1 MKNLK
6 FISILLAAG
15 AIAACNKTLDETQP
29 DGSTGPV
36 YTGNKG
42 YVNISLNLPT
52 TSGNGT
58 RANDQFDNGL
68 AAEYNVNSAIIA
80 LFYGSDESTAT
91 CKWAFSLSSSDFQET
106 VNDNPNNI
114 TSYFASGVR
123 MIQAPGEGENVYALA
138 ILNPTNVFT
147 VTTSSD
153 AANEN
158 AGDAVLST
166 QLQVDGS
173 TFSGALS
180 ALNTVR
186 TYDAG
191 IASVANNGSFL
202 MTNAPVSSQ
211 ASFQS
216 PAPSG
221 LNVTTLAQIDVYT
234 DKSLASG
241 AASANPIYV
250 ERAVAKATVKVSSD
264 NGSLT
269 VDSEVPAFDK
279 ATVTFDGWVLQ
290 NTNKTYFPVHK
301 ADDWGIWS
309 GYFNGNVTSEVNRFF
324 SQTLAA
330 PYRVYWAIDNNYSSE
345 ATADNFNVF
354 TNANQPGSWNS
365 VGNNRTAEY
374 SGNLVGYCAENT
386 TIAQQ
391 MSNDQLTS
399 VLLKSTFTPSGAN
412 DGDNFFMLNNTSEIY
427 TEDNFIAW
435 ATAIL
440 ANSSY
445 ALTQGQ
451 TLTIKSSAEEGKT
464 ITDAAGVKAL
474 LEISNGTATD
484 LSDNQANTLI
494 SAAGSNIKFYK
505 DGVTY
510 YNTVVIEHF
519 GDGQTPLTNTD
530 INAVTD
536 YDEAKHL
543 GRYGMVRNNWY
554 ELVINR
560 VSGPGEPEI
569 PEIPDTPVDQTSSYI
584 NCQINILS
592 WAKRSQGVDL

>member
-6 FISILLAAG
+6 LISILLAAG
-15 AIAACNKTLDETQP
+15 AIAACNKTLDENQP
-29 DGSTGPV
+29 DSGTTPV
-36 YTGNKG
+36 YNGNKG

-52 TSGNGT
+52 TSGNST
-58 RANDQFDNGL
+58 RANDNFDNGL

-80 LFYGSDESTAT
+80 LFYGADENSAT
-91 CKWAFSLSSSDFQET
+91 CTWAFELSSNDFQ
-106 VNDNPNNI
+106 VNSNPNNI

-123 MIQAPGEGENVYALA
+123 MIQAPAEGQNVYALA
-138 ILNPTNVFT
+138 IINPTSSFT
-147 VTTSSD
+147 VSGNVPD
-153 AANEN
+153 EN
-158 AGDAVLST
+158 AGNAVLST
-166 QLQVDGS
+166 QLQVDG
-173 TFSGALS
+173 TPFTGLLS
-180 ALNTVR
+180 ALNVVAN
-186 TYDAG
+186 YDAS
-191 IASVANNGSFL
+191 IASTGNNGNFL
-202 MTNAPVSSQ
+202 MTNAPVSNKV
-211 ASFQS
+211 SFQTT
-216 PAPSG
+216 APEG
-221 LNVTTLAQIDVYT
+221 FNVTTLAPIDVYT

-250 ERAVAKATVKVSSD
+250 ERAVAKATVKVNSND
-264 NGSLT
+264 GILI
-269 VDSEVPAFDK
+269 VDSEVPAFDEAK
-279 ATVTFDGWVLQ
+279 VTFDGWVLQ
-290 NTNKTYFPVHK
+290 NTNKSYFPIHK
-301 ADDWGIWS
+301 VDNVWT
-309 GYFNGNVTSEVNRFF
+309 GYFNGTLLDEYNRFY
-324 SQTLAA
+324 SRTLSA
-330 PYRVYWAIDNNYSSE
+330 PYRVYWAIDNNYNSE
-345 ATADNFNVF
+345 AAVDNFNVF

-365 VGNNRTAEY
+365 VGNNSTAEY
-374 SGNLVGYCAENT
+374 SGNLVEYCAENT
-386 TIAQQ
+386 TVAKQ

-399 VLLKSTFTPSGAN
+399 VLLKSTFTPDGGN
-412 DGDNFFMLNNTSEIY
+412 TGDNFFMLNNTSEIY

-445 ALTQGQ
+445 ALTAVQS
-451 TLTIKSSAEEGKT
+451 LAIKESAAEGKT
-464 ITDAAGVKAL
+464 ITDEDGVKAL
-474 LEISNGTATD
+474 LEIKISDNDTPIE

-505 DGVTY
+505 DGVAY

-530 INAVTD
+530 INVVTD

-554 ELVINR
+554 ELVINS

-592 WAKRSQGVDL
+592 WAKRSQGVNL

>member
-6 FISILLAAG
+6 LISILLAAG
-15 AIAACNKTLDETQP
+15 AIAACNKTLDENQP
-29 DGSTGPV
+29 DSGTTPV
-36 YTGNKG
+36 YNGNKG

-52 TSGNGT
+52 TSGNST
-58 RANDQFDNGL
+58 RANDNFDNGL

-80 LFYGSDESTAT
+80 LFYGADENSAT
-91 CKWAFSLSSSDFQET
+91 CTWAFELSSNDFQ
-106 VNDNPNNI
+106 VNSNPNNI

-123 MIQAPGEGENVYALA
+123 MIQAPAEGQNVYALA
-138 ILNPTNVFT
+138 IINPTSSFT
-147 VTTSSD
+147 VSGNVPD
-153 AANEN
+153 EN
-158 AGDAVLST
+158 AGNAVLST
-166 QLQVDGS
+166 QLQVDG
-173 TFSGALS
+173 TPFTGLLS
-180 ALNTVR
+180 ALNVVAN
-186 TYDAG
+186 YDAS
-191 IASVANNGSFL
+191 IASTGNNGNFL
-202 MTNAPVSSQ
+202 MTNAPVSNKT
-211 ASFQS
+211 SFQTT
-216 PAPSG
+216 APEG
-221 LNVTTLAQIDVYT
+221 FNVTTLAPIDVYT

-250 ERAVAKATVKVSSD
+250 ERAVAKATVKVNSND
-264 NGSLT
+264 GILI
-269 VDSEVPAFDK
+269 VDSEVPAFDEAK
-279 ATVTFDGWVLQ
+279 VTFDGWVLQ
-290 NTNKTYFPVHK
+290 NTNKSYFPIHK
-301 ADDWGIWS
+301 VDNVWT
-309 GYFNGNVTSEVNRFF
+309 GYFNGTLLDEYNRFY
-324 SQTLAA
+324 SRTLSA

-345 ATADNFNVF
+345 AAADNFNVF

-365 VGNNRTAEY
+365 VGNNSTAEY
-374 SGNLVGYCAENT
+374 SGNLVEYCAENT
-386 TIAQQ
+386 TVAKQ

-399 VLLKSTFTPSGAN
+399 VLLKSTFTPDGGN
-412 DGDNFFMLNNTSEIY
+412 TGDNFFMLNNTSEIY

-445 ALTQGQ
+445 ALTAVQS
-451 TLTIKSSAEEGKT
+451 LAIKESAAEGKT
-464 ITDAAGVKAL
+464 ITDEDGVKAL
-474 LEISNGTATD
+474 LEIKISDNDTPIE

-530 INAVTD
+530 INVVTD

-554 ELVINR
+554 ELVINS

-592 WAKRSQGVDL
+592 WAKRSQGVNL

>member
-6 FISILLAAG
+6 LISILLAAG
-15 AIAACNKTLDETQP
+15 AIAACNKTLDENQP
-29 DGSTGPV
+29 DSGTTPV
-36 YTGNKG
+36 YNGNKG

-52 TSGNGT
+52 TSGNST
-58 RANDQFDNGL
+58 RANDNFDNGL

-80 LFYGSDESTAT
+80 LFYGADENSAT
-91 CKWAFSLSSSDFQET
+91 CTWAFELSSNDFQ
-106 VNDNPNNI
+106 VNSNPNNI

-123 MIQAPGEGENVYALA
+123 MIQAPAEGQNVYALA
-138 ILNPTNVFT
+138 IINPTSSFT
-147 VTTSSD
+147 VSGNVPD
-153 AANEN
+153 EN
-158 AGDAVLST
+158 AGNAVLST
-166 QLQVDGS
+166 QLQVDG
-173 TFSGALS
+173 TPFTGLLS
-180 ALNTVR
+180 ALNVVAN
-186 TYDAG
+186 YDAS
-191 IASVANNGSFL
+191 IASTGNNGNFL
-202 MTNAPVSSQ
+202 MTNAPVSNK
-211 ASFQS
+211 ASFQTT
-216 PAPSG
+216 APEG
-221 LNVTTLAQIDVYT
+221 FNVTTLAPIDVYT

-250 ERAVAKATVKVSSD
+250 ERAVAKATVKVNSND
-264 NGSLT
+264 GILI
-269 VDSEVPAFDK
+269 VDSEVPAFNEAK
-279 ATVTFDGWVLQ
+279 VTFDGWVLQ
-290 NTNKTYFPVHK
+290 NTNKTYFPIHK
-301 ADDWGIWS
+301 VDNVWT
-309 GYFNGNVTSEVNRFF
+309 GYFNGTLSDEYNRFY
-324 SQTLAA
+324 SRTLSA

-345 ATADNFNVF
+345 AAAGNFNVF
-354 TNANQPGSWNS
+354 TNENQPGSWNS
-365 VGNNRTAEY
+365 VGNNSTAEY
-374 SGNLVGYCAENT
+374 SGNYVGYCAENT

-399 VLLKSTFTPSGAN
+399 VLLKSTFTPSGAS

-445 ALTQGQ
+445 ALTAVQS
-451 TLTIKSSAEEGKT
+451 LAIKESAAEGKT
-464 ITDAAGVKAL
+464 ITDKDGVKAL
-474 LEISNGTATD
+474 LEIKISD
-484 LSDNQANTLI
+484 SDPIELSDNQATTLI
-494 SAAGSNIKFYK
+494 TAAGNNIKFYK

-510 YNTVVIEHF
+510 YNTVVIAHF
-519 GDGQTPLTNTD
+519 GNGQTPLTNTD

-554 ELVINR
+554 ELVINS

>member
-1 MKNLK
+1 M
-6 FISILLAAG
+6 
-15 AIAACNKTLDETQP
+15 
-29 DGSTGPV
+29 
-36 YTGNKG
+36 
-42 YVNISLNLPT
+42 
-52 TSGNGT
+52 
-58 RANDQFDNGL
+58 
-68 AAEYNVNSAIIA
+68 
-80 LFYGSDESTAT
+80 
-91 CKWAFSLSSSDFQET
+91 
-106 VNDNPNNI
+106 
-114 TSYFASGVR
+114 
-123 MIQAPGEGENVYALA
+123 
-138 ILNPTNVFT
+138 
-147 VTTSSD
+147 
-153 AANEN
+153 
-158 AGDAVLST
+158 LST

-191 IASVANNGSFL
+191 IASVNNNGSFL
-202 MTNAPVSSQ
+202 MTNAPVSNK
-211 ASFQS
+211 ASFQTT
-216 PAPSG
+216 APEG
-221 LNVTTLAQIDVYT
+221 FNVTTLAPIDVYT

-250 ERAVAKATVKVSSD
+250 ERAVAKATVKVNSD

-269 VDSEVPAFDK
+269 VDSEVPAFDN

-290 NTNKTYFPVHK
+290 NTNKSYFPIHK
-301 ADDWGIWS
+301 VDNVWT
-309 GYFNGNVTSEVNRFF
+309 GYFNGTLSDEYNRFY
-324 SQTLAA
+324 SRTLSA

-345 ATADNFNVF
+345 AAADNFNVF

-365 VGNNRTAEY
+365 VGNKGTAEY

-386 TIAQQ
+386 TIAQL
-391 MSNDQLTS
+391 MRNDQLTS
-399 VLLKSTFTPSGAN
+399 VLLKSTFTPSGAS

-519 GDGQTPLTNTD
+519 GDGQTPLTNTV

-554 ELVINR
+554 ELVINS